1 MANLCYTVLCVL
13 PCLLHLAM
21 QTATLRILIG
31 MALVALQNFSTGL
44 DHDKARLAGTST
56 TSNGNGTSSSSSSSS
71 GGAASGNGTGS
82 SDVQAQQEALTP
94 EMQLAVLFRSQKKQ
108 LLLDVITG
116 LADKLKQVRCGLRL
130 TVISSLGEIVTR
142 RHVRSQQEWHCLPR

>member
-1 MANLCYTVLCVL
+1 
-13 PCLLHLAM
+13 M

-56 TSNGNGTSSSSSSSS
+56 TSNGNGTSSSSSSS

-82 SDVQAQQEALTP
+82 SDVKAQQEALTP
-94 EMQLAVLFRSQKKQ
+94 EMQLAVLLRSQKKQ

-130 TVISSLGEIVTR
+130 TVISSGGGLLHVDMFAHNKSGIAYRDGNR
-142 RHVRSQQEWHCLPR
+142 RSKTVVNNN